1 MIRRYWDACAFLG
14 WLREEPDKVD
24 GCGKVIREAES
35 GKLQIVTSALTLAEV
50 LFVKGGT
57 PIPKTDREQVR
68 ALFENSWIV
77 LYQLDRA
84 IAEKAQEVVWD
95 HGVRPRDAVHVA
107 TAMDAGVACLDTFD
121 GKLLGLSG
129 IGQPALT
136 ISKPNIEGQMF

>member
-24 GCGKVIREAES
+24 GCGKVIRQAES
-35 GKLQIVTSALTLAEV
+35 GKLEIVTSALTLAEV
-50 LFVKGGT
+50 LYVKGGT
-57 PIPKTDREQVR
+57 PIPKSDRAQVR
-68 ALFENSWIV
+68 ALFEHRWIV

-107 TAMDAGVACLDTFD
+107 TAMDAGVTCLDTFD
-121 GKLLGLSG
+121 GTLLGLSG
-129 IGQPALT
+129 IGQPALK
-136 ISKPNIEGQMF
+136 INKPDIDGQMF